1 MPAQTLDDLELV
13 VVDDGSTDSSRRIV
27 ERLRD
32 GDARVR
38 LIVHELNLGRAQAAN
53 SAWQAA
59 RAPYVARLDAD
70 DLALPDRLALQVAY
84 LDEHPAVAAVGGAAV
99 TIDGNG
105 RRGSLHA
112 LPDRERRDRR
122 HSSQAQLP
130 GSFDREPIRRTALE
144 GVGGYRIEPL
154 EDYDLWLRLA
164 EQHDLANL
172 TEPLVLYRLHAAQ
185 VLGGHRRVRER
196 PGSPCATQHGAGGKR
211 VSTRWQGSA
220 SSHRRRCA
228 DRGLD
233 EREVA
238 RGTEHEAL
246 AWAAMLA
253 ELGHEAEAGELIA
266 EASRTLGGGTA
277 RAFAAEKALRRANA
291 ELHARRPFSAG
302 LRVLSASRTR
312 RGSPRGDDRL
322 VGGSREQPRAVPV
335 TAAVRIRTRARGL
348 REGWARL
355 RISLRRGG
363 RRGEAPSPLPLEG
376 EPAEHL
382 AVNCI
387 VFSKNRPMQLDALLR
402 TLGSRAPYGGSI
414 TVIYRASG
422 AEYKRGYEPLSEPS
436 GRGCWR
442 RGTTSAGPS

>member
-1 MPAQTLDDLELV
+1 MPAPRVSVVMPVFNGGRYLAAAVESVLAQTLDDLELV

-105 RRGSLHA
+105 RRGSLMRFPTGSA
-112 LPDRERRDRR
+112 AIAATLPR
-122 HSSQAQLP
+122 HNCLAHSTVT
-130 GSFDREPIRRTALE
+130 IRRTALE

-185 VLGGHRRVRER
+185 YPAATAESRER
-196 PGSPCATQHGAGGKR
+196 ARLAVRDAARSRRETGFDPLAGIHEL
-211 VSTRWQGSA
+211 TPETLAQIE
-220 SSHRRRCA
+220 
-228 DRGLD
+228 LD

-302 LRVLSASRTR
+302 LRVLSAFAHAPRFAAR
-312 RGSPRGDDRL
+312 RLIAWSADR
-322 VGGSREQPRAVPV
+322 VN
-335 TAAVRIRTRARGL
+335 
-348 REGWARL
+348 
-355 RISLRRGG
+355 SLERFR
-363 RRGEAPSPLPLEG
+363 
-376 EPAEHL
+376 
-382 AVNCI
+382 
-387 VFSKNRPMQLDALLR
+387 
-402 TLGSRAPYGGSI
+402 
-414 TVIYRASG
+414 
-422 AEYKRGYEPLSEPS
+422 
-436 GRGCWR
+436 
-442 RGTTSAGPS
+442 